1 MRWVKLWNGGIYNE
15 GWKWEGLRIGQ
26 FRAETRTG
34 IDDETA
40 GHAWS
45 SYRVWPCIWRGP
57 ERDFPTP
64 SRASPE
70 DLQTASDQRVG
81 ISSKFCMRGPAS
93 REKPILVFPKF
104 VFIPSEI
111 GLNKLLLSGL
121 VKFAPGRSGPKLWRL
136 SAEASL
142 PSYWGPWRLPRRLS
156 RGAALSGCLARQD
169 DLAQGGAWP
178 KKPFLIGGVTL
189 KSIQPGRRNAG
200 Q

>member
-1 MRWVKLWNGGIYNE
+1 MRWVRLWNGGIYNE

-34 IDDETA
+34 IDDETG

-93 REKPILVFPKF
+93 WEKPILVFAKF
-104 VFIPSEI
+104 VFIPFEI
-111 GLNKLLLSGL
+111 GLNKLFLSGL
-121 VKFAPGRSGPKLWRL
+121 VKFAPGRLDPNFEDRVLRQVCQ
-136 SAEASL
+136 ATED
-142 PSYWGPWRLPRRLS
+142 
-156 RGAALSGCLARQD
+156 RGVFQGGCLGERPWVA
-169 DLAQGGAWP
+169 A
-178 KKPFLIGGVTL
+178 
-189 KSIQPGRRNAG
+189 
-200 Q
+200 